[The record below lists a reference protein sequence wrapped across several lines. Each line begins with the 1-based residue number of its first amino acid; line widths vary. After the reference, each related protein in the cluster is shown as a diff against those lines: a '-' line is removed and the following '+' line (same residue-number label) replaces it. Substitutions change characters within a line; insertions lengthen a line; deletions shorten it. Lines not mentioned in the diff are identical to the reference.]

1 MCTFSRHYYLVAYSF
16 ASGLITIILM
26 LVMIGTVFFRF
37 KQKAEVL
44 VIPVATLFAFTQLRD
59 SMPGAPD
66 GFGMPVFQFLVFLL
80 LKDFDLLQVTF
91 LVRFTCNQI

>member
-26 LVMIGTVFFRF
+26 LVMIGTVFFNF

-66 GFGMPVFQFLVFLL
+66 GFGRLVFQPFVFP
-80 LKDFDLLQVTF
+80 
-91 LVRFTCNQI
+91 C